1 MKLKK
6 RVWECWKKAAAAK
19 PNSVPS
25 APKKSA
31 NVPKPIVKK
40 PQPQRLR
47 RQLQQR
53 LPNPKHLNLSLK
65 KPALM
70 PQHLRRVALH
80 PLKRLSALSA
90 SVKKLRKLHIVQP
103 VAQRMIAASRASL
116 PLPARLRVMMVRV
129 RVHSLR

>member
-25 APKKSA
+25 APKKSVS
-31 NVPKPIVKK
+31 VPKPIVKK
-40 PQPQRLR
+40 PQPHRLR

-53 LPNPKHLNLSLK
+53 LPNRKHLNLSLK

-80 PLKRLSALSA
+80 PLKRLSVPSA
-90 SVKKLRKLHIVQP
+90 SAKKSRKRRTAQRAV
-103 VAQRMIAASRASL
+103 QRMIAVSRASL